1 MTKNL
6 TSAASIPEL
15 PVSESPETDRPLIP
29 PKNGKL
35 RITYSIFHLY
45 VVHII

>member
-6 TSAASIPEL
+6 TSAASIPKL
-15 PVSESPETDRPLIP
+15 PVGESPETGPPLTP
-29 PKNGKL
+29 PKNGEL
-35 RITYSIFHLY
+35 RMTYSIFHLY